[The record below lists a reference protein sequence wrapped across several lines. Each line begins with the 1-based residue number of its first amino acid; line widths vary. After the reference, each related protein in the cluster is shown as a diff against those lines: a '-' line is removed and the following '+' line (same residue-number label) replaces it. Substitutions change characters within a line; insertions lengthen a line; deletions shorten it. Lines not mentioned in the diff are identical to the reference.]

1 MNIQEAKK
9 LIKKKPKYGNKKVEG
24 FDSVREKNRYSVL
37 LLMQKQGII
46 SNLERQVKYE
56 LIPSQ
61 YENGK
66 CIEKA
71 TSYYA
76 DFQFVQDGKTIVED
90 SKGCRTDV
98 YKIKKKLML
107 QVHGIKI
114 KET

>member
-1 MNIQEAKK
+1 MKIEEFKK
-9 LIKKKPKYGNKKVEG
+9 LIKKKSKYSNEKVES
-24 FDSVREKNRYSVL
+24 FDSERERERCGTLKF
-37 LLMQKQGII
+37 MQEKGLI

-56 LIPSQ
+56 LIPAQ

-66 CIEKA
+66 CIERA

-76 DFQFVQDGKTIVED
+76 DFQYVQGGITIVED